1 MSEEL
6 FTNFL
11 REAVTMAVNEE
22 SAATSKSV
30 GEIAGALSKT
40 QGAMSGA
47 FKDKSNPFFK
57 SKYAD
62 LEAVWG
68 VVREPLAA
76 NDLSVVQYVSKD
88 GKTMVT
94 HLFHKSGEWMKGYWP
109 FTPSK
114 QDAQGMG
121 AAGTYARRFGLAA
134 ILGIVQ
140 TDDDGHTAADRCKH
154 CGKTEKTE
162 EESAK
167 QSSPTSSKSNKS
179 PKPKIST
186 PQAKNSSDELPIDM
200 AKEVFGGEEVP
211 LISEERIAKL
221 REMINGKTTEEKL
234 CEEMKVKRIE
244 NLESTQYTKAITQIR
259 RLAKE
264 GA

>member
-22 SAATSKSV
+22 TATTSRSV
-30 GEIAGALSKT
+30 GEIAGALSKS

-62 LEAVWG
+62 LEAIWG
-68 VVREPLAA
+68 VAREPLAA

-88 GKTMVT
+88 NKTMVT
-94 HLFHKSGEWMKGYWP
+94 HICHKSGEWMKGYWP

-121 AAGTYARRFGLAA
+121 SAGSYARRYGLASM
-134 ILGIVQ
+134 LGIFQ
-140 TDDDGHTAADRCKH
+140 TDDDGNAACVNANK
-154 CGKTEKTE
+154 E
-162 EESAK
+162 
-167 QSSPTSSKSNKS
+167 QSSPASCKSNKS
-179 PKPKIST
+179 SSKPKIST
-186 PQAKNSSDELPIDM
+186 PQAKNNSDDLPIEM

-221 REMINGKTTEEKL
+221 REMISGKTTEEKL